1 MRSWWLLGLLLLPT
15 ASAAA
20 PTDYRFE
27 AVENTVE
34 RGVGVPLQVRAVYA
48 ATGQPVPGLDVR
60 TAFVDRSPD
69 GQVGGSHPAF
79 FTPSLDYGIYSFRA
93 DLPVDGRWALVFTA
107 RIPGEPQPVTASV
120 VFTVVGRLPAPSGTT
135 AATPR

>member
-27 AVENTVE
+27 AVENTVQ
-34 RGVGVPLQVRAVYA
+34 RGVGVPLRVRALYA
-48 ATGQPVPGLDVR
+48 ATGLPAPGLEVR
-60 TAFVDRSPD
+60 GAFVDRSPD

-79 FTPSLDYGIYSFRA
+79 FTPSLDYGLYSFRA
-93 DLPVDGRWALVFTA
+93 DLPVDGRWALIFTA
-107 RIPGEPQPVTASV
+107 HIPGEPQPITGNV
-120 VFTVVGRLPAPSGTT
+120 VFTVVGRLPAAAGTT

>member
-27 AVENTVE
+27 AVANTVE
-34 RGVGVPLQVRAVYA
+34 RGVGVPLRVRVLYA
-48 ATGQPVPGLDVR
+48 ATGQPVPGLEVR
-60 TAFVDRSPD
+60 GAFVDRSPD

-79 FTPSLDYGIYSFRA
+79 FTPSLDYGLYSFRA
-93 DLPVDGRWALVFTA
+93 DLPVDGRWALIFTA
-107 RIPGEPQPVTASV
+107 RIAGEPQPVTANV
-120 VFTVVGRLPAPSGTT
+120 VFTVVGRQPAPSGTT